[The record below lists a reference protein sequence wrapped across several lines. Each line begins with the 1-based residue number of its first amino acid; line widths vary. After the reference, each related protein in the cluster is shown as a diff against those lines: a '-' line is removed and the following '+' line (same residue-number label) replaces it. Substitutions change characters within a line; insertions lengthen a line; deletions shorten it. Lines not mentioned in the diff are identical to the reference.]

1 MAECSVSRDAAAE
14 CERTESGTVSG
25 AQKPALS
32 LDNAPLCGTM
42 PSVSGGTTHSQPAQ
56 PARRAGWVAI
66 GMLCAQF
73 LANDSR
79 AN

>member
-32 LDNAPLCGTM
+32 LDNAPLCG
-42 PSVSGGTTHSQPAQ
+42 SVCLFEADLVLLVEGSEFT
-56 PARRAGWVAI
+56 
-66 GMLCAQF
+66 F
-73 LANDSR
+73 
-79 AN
+79 